1 MGCLTRDWMDAILF
15 FMQPWMWFSF
25 KCFFY
30 LSLCIS
36 ALWGSGNL
44 VLAHN
49 NFCGHIWMKTFF
61 LCLVP
66 NIWPCFPCHL
76 QNILKSGPN
85 KRRGKTSFVE
95 HRTFL
100 HLYHSFHRL
109 WIFLFMMF
117 QVKKLI
123 QQSFSLSLWILSH
136 IFFCSSWNYYRLVP

>member
-1 MGCLTRDWMDAILF
+1 
-15 FMQPWMWFSF
+15 MQPWMWFSF

-49 NFCGHIWMKTFF
+49 NFCGRIWMKTFF